1 MADKKQFDGSETS
14 KKSKSLLFSLSQA
27 KPASTAE
34 AETSAN
40 QSLLYTL
47 WKSVSGKF
55 AKPAQPQEEKPA
67 AQEPEAE
74 LFEDDHPLARLR
86 RAWSQEQAASRGD
99 NTDSDQAPF
108 GPRDLLDGGE
118 LLPVHR
124 RLIEQAAR
132 SAAEML
138 A

>member
-47 WKSVSGKF
+47 WKSVS
-55 AKPAQPQEEKPA
+55 
-67 AQEPEAE
+67 
-74 LFEDDHPLARLR
+74 
-86 RAWSQEQAASRGD
+86 
-99 NTDSDQAPF
+99 
-108 GPRDLLDGGE
+108 
-118 LLPVHR
+118 
-124 RLIEQAAR
+124 
-132 SAAEML
+132 
-138 A
+138 